1 MQVNLPSDSF
11 FSQFFIVKRSG
22 KYRLTFYSERGSLVL
37 NLDRTDLEAIEKF
50 IAGTLRPIPTLT
62 DRIDPNLTFDTI

>member
-37 NLDRTDLEAIEKF
+37 NLDRTDLEAIKQLIDE
-50 IAGTLRPIPTLT
+50 TLNPIPTLT
-62 DRIDPNLTFDTI
+62 DTITFDTI